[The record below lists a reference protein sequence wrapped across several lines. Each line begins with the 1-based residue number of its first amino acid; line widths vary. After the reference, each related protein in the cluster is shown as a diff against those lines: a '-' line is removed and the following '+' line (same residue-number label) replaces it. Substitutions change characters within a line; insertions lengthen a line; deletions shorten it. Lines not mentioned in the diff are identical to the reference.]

1 MVKAEI
7 ETFKSL
13 FEENVAIIEC
23 WLPESYQTYQTC
35 IELRVKTDADGV
47 IIGTEFLST
56 WGEDNEGAY
65 EELMI
70 DLRSKSE
77 EELFQISTCYTDHP
91 YHPNSVQYIQEF
103 LIKRYDE
110 YKNKIPD
117 LAYRKKESAEL
128 EIDE

>member
-1 MVKAEI
+1 MVVAEI

-35 IELRVKTDADGV
+35 IELRVKTDADGTIV
-47 IIGTEFLST
+47 GTEYLST

-65 EELMI
+65 EELML

-91 YHPNSVQYIQEF
+91 YHPNSVLYIQEF
-103 LIKRYDE
+103 LMKHYKE
-110 YKNKIPD
+110 NKNKIPD
-117 LAYRKKESAEL
+117 LVCRKKESVHL
-128 EIDE
+128 EIEE